1 MTCVGV
7 FIHFFIDKCRASFEP
22 EMVGGV
28 PPLYSG
34 CTLIVGKRSLTYNS
48 ILALL
53 KIILLIHFISFSVGQ
68 TSS

>member
-1 MTCVGV
+1 MACVGV

-34 CTLIVGKRSLTYNS
+34 CTLIVGKRSLAYNS

-53 KIILLIHFISFSVGQ
+53 KVTLLIHLFLFGRPD
-68 TSS
+68 